1 MSRELITGPAGMALV
16 RNAAANPGP
25 GPCRHCRWPGPR
37 ATAPPAPGPGAPA
50 SLPAGDIWPL
60 PEMRVTCRRLTCSHT
75 SPQDGDRRPGNA
87 GGQGPAPRGGREAEG
102 SGLLSG
108 GRARRRPAWL
118 GRGWRFSGTL
128 PGPPTAGG
136 AAPPLWLLPK
146 AHAALLRAAPFT
158 RFFLKRLTAGSHS
171 AERGRRKEHLTKG
184 NRKPSFF
191 RVVLRPDRPRR
202 GWPTPSEA
210 RGTDRGPAPG
220 EGTKASHSS
229 TDTPRRPFSG
239 RAPRRLRS
247 AFAASVSPA
256 PNSDARPRHGRP
268 SSAECRRSDKSG
280 AGHGH
285 VWAPGPVPPP
295 WAAGAAGDVHADAR
309 WAPRSGAQSQPCHLK
324 AQEVSWTG
332 RPHSGPRLR
341 TDGIS
346 AALRRDASTLIPSP
360 RTTGAPDRVS
370 GSWGTRAWVVG
381 KLDEDRRWGQEEA

>member
-25 GPCRHCRWPGPR
+25 GPCRRCCWPGPR

-108 GRARRRPAWL
+108 GRARRRLARL
-118 GRGWRFSGTL
+118 GGGWQFPGTL

-136 AAPPLWLLPK
+136 AGPPLWLLPK

-191 RVVLRPDRPRR
+191 RVVLWLDRPRR

-229 TDTPRRPFSG
+229 TDTPRRPFLVEHHAGCG
-239 RAPRRLRS
+239 RLSRPPSRPLRTATPGRGS
-247 AFAASVSPA
+247 AGP
-256 PNSDARPRHGRP
+256 PRP
-268 SSAECRRSDKSG
+268 SAGEATSLGPAAATSG
-280 AGHGH
+280 L
-285 VWAPGPVPPP
+285 PG
-295 WAAGAAGDVHADAR
+295 R
-309 WAPRSGAQSQPCHLK
+309 CPRPGQQALLGTCTRMPD
-324 AQEVSWTG
+324 G
-332 RPHSGPRLR
+332 PHSPGR
-341 TDGIS
+341 
-346 AALRRDASTLIPSP
+346 
-360 RTTGAPDRVS
+360 RVS
-370 GSWGTRAWVVG
+370 HVTSKHRKSRGRDGHTQDPA
-381 KLDEDRRWGQEEA
+381 